1 MATFSTAARP
11 LLRLRTL
18 RSCVP
23 HRFATSSSSANT
35 TSSKRVP
42 KISPQSSISKASIPN
57 PKGPSTPSTKGQQ
70 PSIPLLGGP
79 ASQFIR
85 ELPPELARKQ
95 WYAQK
100 LYEAGQTAIYRPP
113 SHFGIYAASFIMGS
127 SAIGIAGL
135 LAYSNIWA
143 WEGDSDLPWF
153 VPVAHRLGIFV
164 FSAVGWLIMM
174 RSIRF
179 IKAIDLVPV
188 NGVVKMAVQV
198 RRPLPFLKPKEF
210 LIEPYRF
217 QMTQKFVQQLEEP
230 AFMRDPVGASSSTNK
245 TSTGFASSIGRAISK
260 AIYYPF
266 ASTRRLMSLE
276 GIMFVNFEGSR
287 GKMKLDTHGL
297 FSNGAKDLIEMG
309 TISP

>member
-1 MATFSTAARP
+1 MAALSATARP
-11 LLRLRTL
+11 LLRLRNL

-23 HRFATSSSSANT
+23 HRFATSSSSAAT
-35 TSSKRVP
+35 ASSKRIP
-42 KISPQSSISKASIPN
+42 KISSPNSISKANVSA
-57 PKGPSTPSTKGQQ
+57 PKGSSTQLGKSQP
-70 PSIPLLGGP
+70 PSIPVLGGP
-79 ASQFIR
+79 ASQFIK

-113 SHFGIYAASFIMGS
+113 SHFGIYAASFVMGS
-127 SAIGIAGL
+127 SSLAIAGL
-135 LAYSNIWA
+135 LAYGNIWA
-143 WEGDSDLPWF
+143 WEGDSELPWF

-174 RSIRF
+174 RSLRF

-188 NGVVKMAVQV
+188 NGIVKLAVQV

-210 LIEPYRF
+210 LVAPYRF
-217 QMTQKFVQQLEEP
+217 QMDSKFVQQLEEP
-230 AFMRDPVGASSSTNK
+230 VFIADHAEVSSSANRA
-245 TSTGFASSIGRAISK
+245 SRGFASSIGRAISK

-266 ASTRRLMSLE
+266 ASTRRVMTLE
-276 GIMFVNFEGSR
+276 GFMFVNFEGSR
-287 GKMKLDTHGL
+287 GKMKLDTQGL

-309 TISP
+309 TIKF

>member
-1 MATFSTAARP
+1 MAALSSAARP
-11 LLRLRTL
+11 LLRFRGL

-23 HRFATSSSSANT
+23 HRFATSSPSGAA
-35 TSSKRVP
+35 TSSKRTP
-42 KISPQSSISKASIPN
+42 MMSPQSSVSKANLPAA
-57 PKGPSTPSTKGQQ
+57 KGPSTPLSKGQQ
-70 PSIPLLGGP
+70 PSIPVLGGP
-79 ASQFIR
+79 ASQFIK

-100 LYEAGQTAIYRPP
+100 LYDAGQTAIYRPP
-113 SHFGIYAASFIMGS
+113 SHFGIYAAAFTMGS
-127 SAIGIAGL
+127 SAIAIAGL
-135 LAYSNIWA
+135 LAYGNIWA
-143 WEGDSDLPWF
+143 WTGDADLPWF

-174 RSIRF
+174 RSLRF

-188 NGVVKMAVQV
+188 NGVVKLAVQV

-217 QMTQKFVQQLEEP
+217 QMDQKFVQQLEEP
-230 AFMRDPVGASSSTNK
+230 IFMMEHAEGSASTNK
-245 TSTGFASSIGRAISK
+245 ASGGLVSGIGRAISK

-266 ASTRRLMSLE
+266 ASTRRLMTLE
-276 GIMFVNFEGSR
+276 GFMFVNFEGSR
-287 GKMKLDTHGL
+287 GKMKLDTQGL

-309 TISP
+309 TINL